1 VNGAIEIEPR
11 PWRRRSGRKANRDCN
26 FTAQPLAPWFSQ
38 MLTCTGPSRNL
49 SAGLL
54 PGVAPLSVDSGR
66 GLCHGDSPLLE
77 KIGLGRVAS
86 FELRYKKD
94 EQWQTSH
101 SYGASDLIFLENA
114 AKEARHRIESWLRTT
129 GARQGHTPAA

>member
-1 VNGAIEIEPR
+1 MTQSAPPLPESTDNAATPGSKPADKFREGPVHVSIWENQGVNGT
-11 PWRRRSGRKANRDCN
+11 
-26 FTAQPLAPWFSQ
+26 F
-38 MLTCTGPSRNL
+38 
-49 SAGLL
+49 
-54 PGVAPLSVDSGR
+54 
-66 GLCHGDSPLLE
+66 
-77 KIGLGRVAS
+77 RVAS

-114 AKEARHRIESWLRTT
+114 AKEARHRIESWLHTT

>member
-1 VNGAIEIEPR
+1 MTQSAPTSPESTDNAAANPGSKPADKFREGPVHVSIWENQGVNGT
-11 PWRRRSGRKANRDCN
+11 
-26 FTAQPLAPWFSQ
+26 F
-38 MLTCTGPSRNL
+38 
-49 SAGLL
+49 
-54 PGVAPLSVDSGR
+54 
-66 GLCHGDSPLLE
+66 
-77 KIGLGRVAS
+77 RVAS

-129 GARQGHTPAA
+129 GARQDHTPAA